1 MKADRRP
8 PYAAV
13 FGGRTLSV
21 PWGTTRRVMKNRHVP
36 IVFAAAVLVLG
47 VPTPCGAAA
56 GAQDDA
62 RAGSNAAPAD
72 TSGRARRRPRA
83 PAAHALS
90 AERARILNALR
101 VPVAKELKR
110 PVVFRVDHLKVRGD
124 WAFLRGVP
132 RQPGGKPM
140 EYRGTPYEQA
150 RKEGVFDDWICALLR
165 RDKKS
170 GKWRVVRY
178 VIGATDVSWSGWDV
192 LFKAPSAIFG

>member
-1 MKADRRP
+1 
-8 PYAAV
+8 
-13 FGGRTLSV
+13 
-21 PWGTTRRVMKNRHVP
+21 MKNRHVP

-47 VPTPCGAAA
+47 APTPCAAAA

-110 PVVFRVDHLKVRGD
+110 PVVFRVDYLKVRGD

-165 RDKKS
+165 RQRPGS
-170 GKWRVVRY
+170 GPWRVVRY
-178 VIGATDVSWSGWDV
+178 AIGATDVAYEGWDRE
-192 LFKAPSAIFG
+192 FGAPSAIFR